1 MNIHANPK
9 KTKLTAN
16 LGEFQNAGFALVLL
30 SSPIAGDPR
39 SGKRPLV
46 EGWEHKPGATV
57 KEADAHMRSG
67 GNVGLRP
74 PKTHVVIDF
83 DPRHV
88 VKADPAA
95 DPAAMHDEF
104 VAHFGLSLDQCTV
117 VNSGGGGK
125 HIYLRSPE
133 DVALTGAVPGY
144 HGAFEIKKHSG
155 QTVAPGSVHGSG
167 GVYAL
172 ATGVIPAQTATIPD
186 ALLDAIRKPPRKTA
200 TDGGRYA
207 PDEIAAM
214 LSGLDAKQFS
224 DHDPWFELL
233 AACHHASGG
242 NAMREFIDWSTS
254 DPAHS
259 DQAEAIEYRW
269 DTLDPAKQGFSV
281 KTLFKALHE
290 AGRPDLI
297 VEKGEDLESSFDD
310 LEDEEA
316 MDSGKD
322 KKQKRSLGLV
332 PFETDT
338 AAPLLEDTWLI
349 EDVLPDSGMGAIYGE
364 PGCGKTFMM
373 LDMAFAVA
381 GAQPKWRGKYVE
393 HGSVIY
399 LGMEGGRSF
408 QNRVYAYKEERGTAE
423 DFYRSASN
431 LNLCSSEEDADLLIK
446 EAKEIANIGKPV
458 KLIVVDTLARAMAGG
473 NENSP
478 DDMGAFVTLCEK
490 VRKAVGCFLI
500 VVHHSGKDKA
510 RGMRGHSSLL
520 GAVDNEINLDKAK
533 GERTGLMKVAKQRDG
548 FDGEEFGYQI
558 EMVPI
563 GRTGKRGKQISSC
576 VIRHVDGPGPTGPK
590 LKGQTAAA
598 MTLLQSMADES
609 GRCEIGAFREAA
621 EEVGA
626 VSESK
631 KLDSRKTAVD
641 RACKAL
647 LESRLV
653 VQDDDYYRIPGHGG
667 DQDEWAEIM
676 EEPSTAD
683 LVAASVANHGRMS
696 QRQLRGSVDGVTR
709 AMLDELVDR
718 LKAEPLGISTRSGVL
733 IATKGRQAAGVDLI
747 IEEHL
752 DYSMV

>member
-1 MNIHANPK
+1 MNIQANPK
-9 KTKLTAN
+9 KTKPLAD

-30 SSPIAGDPR
+30 SRPIEGDLK
-39 SGKRPLV
+39 SGKRPLTD
-46 EGWEHKPGATV
+46 GWRVKPGATV
-57 KEADAHMRSG
+57 KEAVAHMRSG
-67 GNVGLRP
+67 GNIGLRP

-83 DPRHV
+83 DPRNV
-88 VKADPAA
+88 VKADPAS
-95 DPAAMHDEF
+95 DPEAVFDEF
-104 VAHFGLSLDQCTV
+104 VANFGLNLDQCTV

-125 HIYLRSPE
+125 HIYLRLPE

-144 HGAFEIKKHSG
+144 YRAFEIKKHSG

-167 GVYAL
+167 GVYEL
-172 ATGVIPAQTATIPD
+172 ATSVDPAETSTVPD
-186 ALLDAIRKPPRKTA
+186 TLLDAIRKPPRKTA
-200 TDGGRYA
+200 PDGGRYT

-214 LSGLDAKQFS
+214 LSGLDAKQFR

-242 NAMREFIDWSTS
+242 HAMQEFIHWSTS

-259 DQAEAIEYRW
+259 DQAESIEYRW
-269 DTLDPAKQGFSV
+269 DTLDPAKQGYSV

-290 AGRPDLI
+290 AERPELI
-297 VEKGEDLESSFDD
+297 VEKGEDLDSSFDD
-310 LEDEEA
+310 LEEEA
-316 MDSGKD
+316 TPPESGKD
-322 KKQKRSLGLV
+322 KKRKRSLGLV

-381 GAQPKWRGKYVE
+381 GAQHKWRGKYVE

-408 QNRVYAYKEERGTAE
+408 QNRVYAYAKERGTAE

-431 LNLCSSEEDADLLIK
+431 LNLCSSEDDADLLIK
-446 EAKEIANIGKPV
+446 EAQELANIGKPV

-520 GAVDNEINLDKAK
+520 GAVDTEINLDKAK

-563 GRTGKRGKQISSC
+563 GRTAKRGKEISSC

-590 LKGQTAAA
+590 LKGQNAAA
-598 MTLLQSMADES
+598 MSLLQSMADES

-621 EEVGA
+621 EKPGILSDKSVETR
-626 VSESK
+626 K
-631 KLDSRKTAVD
+631 KAVD

-647 LESRLV
+647 LQSGSI
-653 VQDDDYYRIPGHGG
+653 VQDGDAYWIPGQGS
-667 DQDEWAEIM
+667 DEWAEIE

-683 LVAASVANHGRMS
+683 LVAAHLATHGRMS
-696 QRQLRGSVDGVTR
+696 PTALRGCVGGLTR
-709 AMLDELVDR
+709 ATLDELVDR
-718 LKAEPLGISTRSGVL
+718 LRAEPLGISTPSGVL
-733 IATKGRQAAGVDLI
+733 IATKGRQAGSVDLM
-747 IEEHL
+747 IEEPL